1 MGTYR
6 GAQTIARPLESLAR
20 QTLPRDQFEVIVVQN
35 GPPDDTVAVLD
46 AVRAQYPDLTIRR
59 AQCEAPGLGRAR
71 NIGMNMA
78 RGEYVTFVDDDD
90 TISPNYLA
98 GLLAC
103 SGPDT
108 VGLGHMAD
116 VVDGGAPNYAN
127 RLSVQLSL
135 AGRRLSPGDIILALT
150 YSVGKLMPTQRAR
163 AIGFD
168 PALRSGEDIPFYI
181 SFFLEHD
188 DLSIKV
194 CPIDAHAVYYR
205 SVRPGT
211 LSRPEMSYQ
220 FNVTERLEVVERIER
235 LHPTRHWQ
243 RRAAKHMVRGQCK
256 FINEYLLEH
265 PDERPT
271 VLADIRDRDLQSI
284 VYRRLNH
291 GLAHKLVL
299 AHTAP
304 PTAHDRAVAVVKEV
318 RDSGDVVD
326 VLCAAPTHGVR
337 QDKALRA
344 IWRPFVESIH
354 RVEGAPVAPVT
365 WAWTN
370 KYWAEAVEFIDR
382 QTHKPPYRVVHS
394 TADSP
399 ATSILA
405 AWYKLAHPSAV
416 WVAEF
421 PFEPAATT
429 IPAPDHGPDP
439 ALLAALAAGLRSRGL
454 PLPEDGDCW
463 SWAAHLCVALADEV
477 RPKDARSQQRYRR
490 MLELTRPTVR
500 RSAPG

>member
-20 QTLPRDQFEVIVVQN
+20 QTLPPDSFEVIVVQN
-35 GPPDDTVAVLD
+35 GPPDDTAAVLD
-46 AVRAQYPDLTIRR
+46 AVRVQYPDLTIRR

-78 RGEYVTFVDDDD
+78 RGAYVTFIDDDD
-90 TISPNYLA
+90 TVSPNYLA

-103 SGPDT
+103 SGPDA
-108 VGLGHMAD
+108 VGLAHMAD

-127 RLSVQLSL
+127 RLAVQLSL

-150 YSVGKLMPTQRAR
+150 YSVGKMMPTERAR

-168 PALRSGEDIPFYI
+168 PALASGEDIPFYI

-188 DLSIKV
+188 DLSINV

-211 LSRPEMSYQ
+211 LSRPELSYQ

-265 PDERPT
+265 PEERGA
-271 VLADIRDRDLQSI
+271 VLADIRKRDLQSI
-284 VYRRLNH
+284 VYRRLNQ

-304 PTAHDRAVAVVKEV
+304 PTENERAVAVVNEV

-326 VLCAAPTHGVR
+326 VLCAAPEAGARHN
-337 QDKALRA
+337 KALRA

-354 RVEGAPVAPVT
+354 RVEDAPVRPAT
-365 WAWTN
+365 WAWVN
-370 KYWAEAVEFIDR
+370 RYWTEGVEFIAR
-382 QTHKPPYRVVHS
+382 QTHKEPYRVVHS

-399 ATSILA
+399 ATAILA
-405 AWYKLAHPSAV
+405 AWYKLQHPATFWS
-416 WVAEF
+416 AEF
-421 PFEPAATT
+421 PFPHATADGAA
-429 IPAPDHGPDP
+429 DHGPDP
-439 ALLAALAAGLRSRGL
+439 TLLNALVLGLRARGL
-454 PLPEDGDCW
+454 SLPDGEDCW
-463 SWAAHLCVALADEV
+463 SWAARLCVDLADVV
-477 RPKDARSQQRYRR
+477 RTKDEPSR
-490 MLELTRPTVR
+490 ELHRALLALR
-500 RSAPG
+500 APFRTAGAH

>member
-1 MGTYR
+1 MR
-6 GAQTIARPLESLAR
+6 
-20 QTLPRDQFEVIVVQN
+20 
-35 GPPDDTVAVLD
+35 
-46 AVRAQYPDLTIRR
+46 
-59 AQCEAPGLGRAR
+59 
-71 NIGMNMA
+71 MA
-78 RGEYVTFVDDDD
+78 RGAYVTFIDDDD
-90 TISPNYLA
+90 TVSPNYLA
-98 GLLAC
+98 ALLEC

-116 VVDGGAPNYAN
+116 VVEGGPPNYAN

-135 AGRRLSPGDIILALT
+135 AGRKLPPGDIILALT
-150 YSVGKLMPTQRAR
+150 YSVGKMMPTGRAR

-181 SFFLEHD
+181 SFFLSHD

-194 CPIDAHAVYYR
+194 CPIEAHAVYYR

-211 LSRPEMSYQ
+211 LSRPELSYQ

-256 FINEYLLEH
+256 FINEFLLAH
-265 PDERPT
+265 PEQRHA
-271 VLADIRDRDLQSI
+271 VLADIRERDLQSI
-284 VYRRLNH
+284 VFRRLNQ

-304 PTAHDRAVAVVKEV
+304 PTVHDRAVAVVKEV

-326 VLCAAPTHGVR
+326 VLCAAAIEGAR
-337 QDKALRA
+337 QDKAMRA

-354 RVEGAPVAPVT
+354 RVDGAPVGAT
-365 WAWTN
+365 SWRWAN
-370 KYWAEAVEFIDR
+370 KYWAEGVEFLAR
-382 QTHKPPYRVVHS
+382 QTHKEPHRMVHS

-399 ATSILA
+399 ATAILA
-405 AWYKLAHPSAV
+405 AWYKLMHPTTV

-421 PFEPAATT
+421 PFAPAGAVQ
-429 IPAPDHGPDP
+429 AMPDHGPDP
-439 ALLAALAAGLRSRGL
+439 TLLQALARGLRDRGA
-454 PLPEDGDCW
+454 PLPADGDCW
-463 SWAAHLCVALADEV
+463 SWATHLCVELADEV
-477 RPKDARSQQRYRR
+477 RPKDARSQQHYRD
-490 MLELTRPTVR
+490 MLER
-500 RSAPG
+500 RAAQRTAGAR

>member
-20 QTLPRDQFEVIVVQN
+20 QTLAREDFEIIVVQN
-35 GPPDDTVAVLD
+35 GPPDDTTAVLD
-46 AVRAQYPDLTIRR
+46 AVRAEYPDLTIRR
-59 AQCEAPGLGRAR
+59 AQCQAPGLGRAR

-78 RGEYVTFVDDDD
+78 RGTYVTFVDDDD
-90 TISPNYLA
+90 TVSPNYLA

-103 SGPDT
+103 SAPDT
-108 VGLGHMAD
+108 VGLAHMAD
-116 VVDGGAPNYAN
+116 VVEGEAPNYAN
-127 RLSVQLSL
+127 RLAVQLSL

-150 YSVGKLMPTQRAR
+150 YSVGKMMPTERAR

-168 PALRSGEDIPFYI
+168 PALASGEDIPFYI

-188 DLSIKV
+188 DLSINV
-194 CPIDAHAVYYR
+194 CPIDAHVVYYR
-205 SVRPGT
+205 CVRPGT
-211 LSRPEMSYQ
+211 LSRPQLSYQ
-220 FNVTERLEVVERIER
+220 FHVTERLEVVERIER

-265 PDERPT
+265 PDERAA
-271 VLADIRDRDLQSI
+271 VLADIRNRDLQSI
-284 VYRRLNH
+284 VYRRLNQ

-299 AHTAP
+299 AHSAP
-304 PTAHDRAVAVVKEV
+304 PTAHDRAVAVAKEV

-326 VLCAAPTHGVR
+326 VVCAAPVEGIR

-344 IWRPFVESIH
+344 IWRPYVESIH
-354 RVEGAPVAPVT
+354 RVEDAPARPTT
-365 WAWTN
+365 WAWAN
-370 KYWAEAVEFIDR
+370 RYWAESVEFIQR

-399 ATSILA
+399 ATAICA
-405 AWYKLAHPSAV
+405 AWYKLTHPEAV

-421 PFEPAATT
+421 PFAPFGPPVPT
-429 IPAPDHGPDP
+429 PDHGPEP
-439 ALLAALAAGLRSRGL
+439 VLLQVLARGLRTRGL
-454 PLPEDGDCW
+454 TLPEDGDCW
-463 SWAAHLCVALADEV
+463 SWAAHLCVELAEEV
-477 RPKDARSQQRYRR
+477 RPKDAGSQQRYRR
-490 MLELTRPTVR
+490 MVEMRAARPTAR
-500 RSAPG
+500 TR